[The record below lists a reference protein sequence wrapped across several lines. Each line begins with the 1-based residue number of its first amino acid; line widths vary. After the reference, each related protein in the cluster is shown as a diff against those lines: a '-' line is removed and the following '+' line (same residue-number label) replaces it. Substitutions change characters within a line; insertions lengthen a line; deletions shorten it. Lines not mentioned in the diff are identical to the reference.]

1 MKGGIRLQL
10 LIPREGM
17 DNNTYAHEINNYVET
32 YRDNLRMDFRRS
44 INPEMDDD
52 IAEEI
57 VDGIL
62 QRLPRRENESS
73 QRYISRIRRTLLRIK
88 DDPVSPLSEPLI
100 MPTPPPRRRS
110 RTRSAPGKKTRKKTS
125 KLALRGKYKRSLK
138 SAPSRRRRPF
148 RQSKRYQDMSPE
160 SRKATNFVYT
170 FRKKKGGKKKT
181 RKRSIKGGT

>member
-10 LIPREGM
+10 LIPKEGM
-17 DNNTYAHEINNYVET
+17 DNNTYADEIERYIQAN
-32 YRDNLRMDFRRS
+32 RDNLRIDFRRS
-44 INPEMDDD
+44 INPEINNDVAD
-52 IAEEI
+52 EI

-62 QRLPRRENESS
+62 QRLSRRENESA
-73 QRYISRIRRTLLRIK
+73 QRYISRIRRSLMRLK
-88 DDPVSPLSEPLI
+88 DNPVSPIDDPLI
-100 MPTPPPRRRS
+100 TPTPPPRRRS

-181 RKRSIKGGT
+181 RKRSMKGGT